1 MEEEAHLAQDASR
14 LIFLKVDSSFQKEI
28 SKSLA
33 EAHPYE
39 NLFFYLVKGE

>member
-1 MEEEAHLAQDASR
+1 MEEEAHLAQGASG
-14 LIFLKVDSSFQKEI
+14 LLFLKVDSSFQEEI

-39 NLFFYLVKGE
+39 NLSFYLVKRE

>member
-1 MEEEAHLAQDASR
+1 MEEEAHLAQGASG
-14 LIFLKVDSSFQKEI
+14 LLFLKVDSSFHI

-39 NLFFYLVKGE
+39 NLSFYLVKRE